1 MPTGDEGGGDT
12 YPLPSSPS
20 VSPSPSLL
28 EDHAPM
34 SILFAGITYLGC
46 SSVDA
51 PVSEV
56 EANRKM
62 YTLKSQAANSK
73 PMPVIVSI
81 PVSND
86 GNVILKD
93 TESEHPLS
101 IFAVKMILFCARG
114 NAEQLLDCFCL
125 NVKHK
130 RSGIYSCHAFRCEIP
145 EAVSCF
151 IVAIGAVVK
160 STFFCSVRRSLKLLG
175 KLSKQKY
182 SEIPVMYTFV

>member
-145 EAVSCF
+145 EAVSC
-151 IVAIGAVVK
+151 
-160 STFFCSVRRSLKLLG
+160 LLLLLLG
-175 KLSKQKY
+175 RLSNLLFSAV
-182 SEIPVMYTFV
+182 SEDL

>member
-1 MPTGDEGGGDT
+1 MVIGDEEAAGDV
-12 YPLPSSPS
+12 YPLPSTPS
-20 VSPSPSLL
+20 MTPSPTLL
-28 EDHAPM
+28 EEHAPM
-34 SILFAGITYLGC
+34 SILFGGITYLGC

-62 YTLKSQAANSK
+62 FTLKTQAANSE

-86 GNVILKD
+86 GNVMLKD
-93 TESEHPLS
+93 PESEQPLS

-130 RSGIYSCHAFRCEIP
+130 RSGVYRCHAFKCDIP
-145 EAVSCF
+145 EAVS
-151 IVAIGAVVK
+151 
-160 STFFCSVRRSLKLLG
+160 
-175 KLSKQKY
+175 
-182 SEIPVMYTFV
+182 